1 MSFRRSW
8 KRRMRARRMFGK
20 RPRSYKAFYSR
31 RRRRVSYSTP
41 FGKRGGIL
49 R

>member
-8 KRRMRARRMFGK
+8 KRRTRRFGK
-20 RPRSYKAFYSR
+20 KPRSYKAFYSR

>member
-1 MSFRRSW
+1 MAYRKRRRS
-8 KRRMRARRMFGK
+8 RVIYGK
-20 RPRSYKAFYSR
+20 KPRSYKAFYSR

-41 FGKRGGIL
+41 FNKRGGIL

>member
-1 MSFRRSW
+1 MAYRRRYRS
-8 KRRMRARRMFGK
+8 RRIGFGK
-20 RPRSYKAFYSR
+20 RPRSYKAFYGR

>member
-1 MSFRRSW
+1 MAFRRSF
-8 KRRMRARRMFGK
+8 KRRNRVYGK
-20 RPRSYKAFYSR
+20 KPRSYKAFYGR

-41 FGKRGGIL
+41 FKRGGIL